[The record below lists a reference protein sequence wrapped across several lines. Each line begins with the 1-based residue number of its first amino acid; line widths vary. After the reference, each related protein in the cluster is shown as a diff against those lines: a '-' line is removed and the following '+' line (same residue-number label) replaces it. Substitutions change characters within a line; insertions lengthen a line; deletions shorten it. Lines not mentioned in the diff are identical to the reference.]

1 MIMSLKLMKIK
12 FQPRIKLEHNI
23 TIYCVPTKARVANCN
38 VFKDFGGQKKEKKKR
53 TKSFGIKFG

>member
-1 MIMSLKLMKIK
+1 MKIK

-23 TIYCVPTKARVANCN
+23 AIYCVPTKARVANCN
-38 VFKDFGGQKKEKKKR
+38 VFKDFGGQKKKEKKKR